1 MDSSLAQEV
10 QTLVDDAIK
19 KASVTTSTYTFTPPQ
34 RSIFSP
40 ENLMSTIQVLVPMT
54 SPVRDALPRT
64 EGFGQAAGWNRLVST
79 LDNTASGTNTDIGFA
94 DGGQP
99 NQTTQTYTFVS
110 QAYKNLGRD
119 VEIGRQQIAANRGGN
134 LEDIRNQQEKIKAT
148 EVMLGEE
155 VMIMHGESASSSVDF
170 DGLDIQLTTNIN
182 YLYLNSYLT
191 ISGVGQQC
199 QVQYL
204 KGADNI
210 DLLIANPRQQQ
221 ALGDNLQATGSIQRI
236 VQSDQN
242 GTTGGL
248 RLTHLV
254 NPVQGTDIALLA
266 SRYAYAAAYL
276 LQTASI
282 AGDPG
287 VEMEDL
293 EQMSVYDV
301 PTADH
306 SIVSRVY
313 ESAVLKVIAEPFCGR
328 FSGLLLS

>member
-1 MDSSLAQEV
+1 MDSALAQEV

-19 KASVTTSTYTFTPPQ
+19 KAAVSTSTYTFQPPQ

-40 ENLMSTIQVLVPMT
+40 ENLMSTIQVLVPLT
-54 SPVRDALPRT
+54 SPVRDILPRT
-64 EGFGQAAGWNRLVST
+64 EGFGQAAGWNKLVSP

-99 NQTTQTYTFVS
+99 NQTTQTYSFTS

-148 EVMLGEE
+148 ELILGEE

-170 DGLDIQLTTNIN
+170 DGLDIQLVTNVN
-182 YLYLNSYLT
+182 YNYVNSYLT

-199 QVQYL
+199 QVQYM

-221 ALGDNLQATGSIQRI
+221 ALGDDLQRTGSIQRI
-236 VQSDQN
+236 IQSNQD
-242 GTTGGL
+242 GTTGGM
-248 RLTHLV
+248 RVTHIV
-254 NPVQGTDIALLA
+254 NPVSGTDVQLVA
-266 SRYAYAAAYL
+266 SRYAYASAYL
-276 LQTASI
+276 LETRSI
-282 AGDPG
+282 AGDSG

-293 EQMSVYDV
+293 EAISVYDV

-313 ESAVLKVIAEPFCGR
+313 ESSVLKVILEPFCGR